1 MIDLSECPDVQYF
14 VDHAMSNTQFE
25 EEKAR
30 LGLTERK
37 NENRD

>member
-1 MIDLSECPDVQYF
+1 MIDLSDCPGIKYF

-30 LGLTERK
+30 LGLIERK
-37 NENRD
+37 NENGD